1 MAARKKM
8 SNEVDKSEVEVKVK
22 KPFPIDQDKAVKF
35 RSDFKTWEDYNKY
48 EGSKG

>member
-1 MAARKKM
+1 MAARKKI
-8 SNEVDKSEVEVKVK
+8 SNEVDTSEVEVK

>member
-8 SNEVDKSEVEVKVK
+8 SGVDTSEVEVEVK
-22 KPFPIDQDKAVKF
+22 KPFPIDQDKTVKF